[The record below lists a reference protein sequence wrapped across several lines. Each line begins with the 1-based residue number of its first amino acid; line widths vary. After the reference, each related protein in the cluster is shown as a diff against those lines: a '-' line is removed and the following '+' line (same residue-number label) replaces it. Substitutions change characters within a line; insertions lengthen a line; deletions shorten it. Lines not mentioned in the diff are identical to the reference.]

1 MFVTLSVSIAFP
13 ITALIGFKILKDLS
27 AVVRR
32 LMGVI
37 FSPFFTEPFC
47 VLLPRAEGTVLCR
60 KISLSIQT
68 LLPPPAHRDCSTARG
83 RRVGHD

>member
-13 ITALIGFKILKDLS
+13 VIALIGFKILKDLS

-37 FSPFFTEPFC
+37 FSPFFNEPFC
-47 VLLPRAEGTVLCR
+47 VLLPWA
-60 KISLSIQT
+60 
-68 LLPPPAHRDCSTARG
+68 
-83 RRVGHD
+83 